1 MIPFILY
8 ASFWTGAL
16 VQGENRGDLS
26 LEKMGDLEVIQ
37 TNIYQYTLGAIV
49 LAFVAALIIGCLT
62 YALLKMRQ
70 KNSK

>member
-26 LEKMGDLEVIQ
+26 LAQMGNLDVIQ
-37 TNIYQYTLGAIV
+37 TNMYQYTLGAIV
-49 LAFVAALIIGCLT
+49 LACVAAIIVGFST
-62 YALLKMRQ
+62 YLLLKKRQ
-70 KNSK
+70 NSSK

>member
-49 LAFVAALIIGCLT
+49 LAFVAALIVGCLT